1 MNRTSTS
8 IFILGLLVFTV
19 ATEVQAAGE
28 ASLYI
33 GRTGVGDLKL
43 ENMTTFGG
51 SIGAFSSF
59 VGVELGFE
67 YSPTTNFAIGPIEL
81 GASLG
86 NFMGNVVFQIPIGAF
101 YPYGTVGYGVVSGR
115 VDLDLPQGFVGKV
128 GAFNF
133 GLGGKL
139 YFSDHI
145 GIRFDYRRF
154 ALQTSDDDPELAV
167 PFTGIRIDTN
177 PDLNR
182 FMVGAAFR
190 W

>member
-1 MNRTSTS
+1 MNRTSTL
-8 IFILGLLVFTV
+8 IFLMGLLIFSV
-19 ATEVQAAGE
+19 AIKAEAAGE

-33 GRTGVGDLKL
+33 GRTGVADLKL

-59 VGVELGFE
+59 VGVEFGFE
-67 YSPTTNFAIGPIEL
+67 FSPTTNFAIGPIEL
-81 GASLG
+81 GASLW
-86 NFMGNVVFQIPIGAF
+86 NFMGNVVFQIPIGSF
-101 YPYGTVGYGVVSGR
+101 YPYGTVGYGVVSGQA
-115 VDLDLPQGFVGKV
+115 DFDLPQGFVGKV

-133 GLGGKL
+133 GFGGKL
-139 YFSDHI
+139 YFSDHV

-154 ALQTSDDDPELAV
+154 ALQTSDDDPELAI

>member
-1 MNRTSTS
+1 MLRASTS
-8 IFILGLLVFTV
+8 IFLTGMLFFSL
-19 ATEVQAAGE
+19 ALNAEAAGE
-28 ASLYI
+28 ASLYF
-33 GRTGVGDLKL
+33 GRTGVSDLKL
-43 ENMTTFGG
+43 ENMNTFGG
-51 SIGAFSSF
+51 SVGAFGSF
-59 VGVELGFE
+59 VGLELGFE
-67 YSPTTNFAIGPIEL
+67 YSPTTNFAVGPIEL
-81 GASLG
+81 GASLW
-86 NFMGNVVFQIPIGAF
+86 NFMGNVVFQIPIGSF

-115 VDLDLPQGFVGKV
+115 ADFDLPQGFVGKV

-133 GLGGKL
+133 GFGGKL

-154 ALQTSDDDPELAV
+154 ALQTSDDNPELEI
-167 PFTGIRIDTN
+167 PLTKIRIDTN